1 MIRSILTYGLLLATL
16 AGAWAQEAFVE
27 PPLPGPTP
35 AVHPLP
41 LPPTRPPAARPGA
54 RPTPI
59 AKPMPPLHGA
69 PPPKEP
75 KARAEKLQPQR
86 PAPLPPKPEPAPA
99 PPPPPPGPSAAESF
113 ESELPANPL
122 AGLALSSSGAI
133 PQHQYDVGIRGNTHF
148 SDSELRDA
156 IADQLTAIRENGLTP
171 ASADDTA
178 FFLSA
183 FYRKHGYSQATVQ
196 WKIAGRLLLLDISE
210 GPLAHIAR
218 IRFAGNHT
226 IPSSKLEEI
235 LTGFAAGKKKVAIP
249 FSEAEVSSGVAR
261 VRGYYLSQGYLDSKV
276 KDAIISLSRD
286 KTKAS
291 IAVAIEEGIQYRFGK
306 LTLEGEVLFFPQDE
320 LLKELEV
327 FSSRPYTPATLTN
340 LQRKV
345 GDFYRSRGYFRAKVE
360 AEADPASAVSGI
372 VPVVFHIDSG
382 EPYIFGAITQ
392 KGIARLRPS
401 FLYNRF
407 KSLIGQPYNPREL
420 DERYRHIMTTGL
432 FSTMKINQKA
442 QPNNQV
448 ELEFEVEEAKSREV
462 GFSIGYGSLEGAI
475 LGARF
480 LDRNVFGFGRP
491 LSLNAEIAQRLL
503 RGELLFVDPWL
514 FDSNYTMRLRLY
526 ALTQDLF
533 DYSKV
538 ESGFRG
544 ELSRRFGEHFEV
556 TGFLLTRVVNIS
568 SGKIDPV
575 DLGPTNYIA
584 NSVGASLTLD
594 YRDSVLNPSKGFV
607 ATTSADVALDALG
620 SSLNFFRSTGRVSY
634 YHPIGNTLLA
644 VGVRGG
650 FILPLRGDL
659 PIDERFFLGGSRT
672 VRSYVERSLG
682 PKDRYG
688 NSIGGETFGVLNIEN
703 TFPIAGNLKGAVFFD
718 AGTVGRTVSGGNFK
732 TGLAVGAGLR
742 YDLPVGPL
750 RIDYGFN
757 PLRRKDDPT
766 GAWHFSFGFAF

>member
-1 MIRSILTYGLLLATL
+1 
-16 AGAWAQEAFVE
+16 V
-27 PPLPGPTP
+27 
-35 AVHPLP
+35 
-41 LPPTRPPAARPGA
+41 AR
-54 RPTPI
+54 
-59 AKPMPPLHGA
+59 
-69 PPPKEP
+69 
-75 KARAEKLQPQR
+75 
-86 PAPLPPKPEPAPA
+86 
-99 PPPPPPGPSAAESF
+99 
-113 ESELPANPL
+113 
-122 AGLALSSSGAI
+122 
-133 PQHQYDVGIRGNTHF
+133 QHEHQLGIRGNVHF
-148 SDSELRDA
+148 SESEIREA
-156 IADQLTAIRENGLTP
+156 IADQLAAIRENGLTP

-183 FYRKHGYSQATVQ
+183 FYRKHGYSQATVD
-196 WKIAGRLLLLDISE
+196 WRISGAMLLLDIRE

-218 IRFAGNHT
+218 IRFAGNKT
-226 IPSSKLEEI
+226 IPDSKLEEI
-235 LTGFAAGKKKVAIP
+235 LTGIIPGKKKTAIP

-276 KDAIISLSRD
+276 RDAVISLSAD
-286 KTKAS
+286 KTKAY
-291 IAVAIEEGIQYRFGK
+291 IAVAVEEGVQYRFGK
-306 LTLEGEVLFFPQDE
+306 LTLEGEILFFPQSE

-327 FSSRPYTPATLTN
+327 FSSRPYTPATLTS

-345 GDFYRSRGYFRAKVE
+345 GDFYRSRGYFRVKVE
-360 AEADPASAVSGI
+360 AEANPATAVNGI

-382 EPYIFGAITQ
+382 EPYIFGGITQ

-407 KSLIGQPYNPREL
+407 KSLIGQPYSPREL

-432 FSTMKINQKA
+432 FSTFKISQKP

-448 ELEFEVEEAKSREV
+448 DLEFEVEEAKSREV

-475 LGARF
+475 LGSRF
-480 LDRNVFGFGRP
+480 IDRNVFGFGRP
-491 LSLNAEIAQRLL
+491 LSLNAEIAQHLL
-503 RGELLFVDPWL
+503 RGDVLFTDPWL

-544 ELSRRFGEHFEV
+544 ELSRKFGEHFEV
-556 TGFLLTRVVNIS
+556 TGFVLTRVVNIS

-584 NSVGASLTLD
+584 NSVGVSLTLD
-594 YRDSVLNPSKGFV
+594 YRDSILNPSKGFV
-607 ATTSADVALDALG
+607 ATTSADIASSAIG
-620 SSLNFFRSTGRVSY
+620 SSLDFFRSTARFSY
-634 YHPIGNTLLA
+634 YHPIGQTLLA

-650 FILPLRGDL
+650 VILPLRGDL
-659 PIDERFFLGGSRT
+659 PIDERFFNGGSRT

-688 NSIGGETFGVLNIEN
+688 NSIGGETFGVLNIEDI
-703 TFPIAGNLKGAVFFD
+703 FPIAGNLKGAAFFD
-718 AGTVGRTVSGGNFK
+718 AGTVGRTVGGGNF
-732 TGLAVGAGLR
+732 TSGIAVGLGLR
-742 YDLPVGPL
+742 YALPVGPL

-757 PLRRKDDPT
+757 PLRRKDDPV